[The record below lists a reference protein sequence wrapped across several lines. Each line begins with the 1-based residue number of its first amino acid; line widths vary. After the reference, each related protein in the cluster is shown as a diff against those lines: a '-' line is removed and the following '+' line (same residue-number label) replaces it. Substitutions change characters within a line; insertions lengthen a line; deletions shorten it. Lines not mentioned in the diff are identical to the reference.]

1 MQILKFVFFKINFL
15 ELRKVTL
22 SVLSKQNLSG
32 LITMINIIVKKKRIE
47 DTVIALLWFVLEC
60 ETDCFVMASMT
71 VSK

>member
-1 MQILKFVFFKINFL
+1 
-15 ELRKVTL
+15 
-22 SVLSKQNLSG
+22 
-32 LITMINIIVKKKRIE
+32 MINIIVKKKRIE